1 MNDRDVR
8 RREVR
13 ELVSLLMSETGRAT
27 GGIHHTHRAIS
38 DRVFRGV
45 GLFTRRSTAPV
56 KVMHDA
62 ITDGV
67 YTAVRAGVD
76 SAGVVGRN
84 VADLPLKAPVSRTVA
99 GSAVIAAVNGLI
111 GDELEGR
118 RSPLTEE
125 AVSVRVDGQP
135 VDCTASGLAAAFR
148 EATGELVVFAHG
160 LMETEHAFRYGEG
173 PHYEQVLAERGF
185 TAVHLRYNTGR
196 RVSVNGRDIADEL
209 DALVRNWPVPVERIV
224 LIGHSMG
231 GLVLRS
237 AAHQADLD
245 GQEWVRDVTTTV
257 SLGTPHLGAPLE
269 NLAHYASAG
278 LSLFPE
284 TSAFGG
290 LLRRRSVGIRDLRGG
305 SLVDED
311 WVGRDPDALGKA
323 VAAEVPLLPQA
334 KHYFVSATVTRSP
347 QNPIGRVIGDGLVL
361 SPSARG
367 SHKARRIGFDPENG
381 LHLPAAHHFT
391 LLGAPAVTEL
401 LVEWVG

>member
-1 MNDRDVR
+1 MNDRDAR

-13 ELVSLLMSETGRAT
+13 ELVGLLLSETGRAT

-45 GLFTRRSTAPV
+45 GLFTRRSSAPV

-84 VADLPLKAPVSRTVA
+84 VADLPLQAPVSRTVA

-118 RSPLTEE
+118 RSPLTED
-125 AVSVRVDGQP
+125 AVSIRVDGRP
-135 VDCTASGLAAAFR
+135 VDCTASGVAAAFGD
-148 EATGELVVFAHG
+148 ATGALVVFAHG

-196 RVSVNGRDIADEL
+196 RVSVNGRDIAAEL

-237 AAHQADLD
+237 AAHRADLD
-245 GQEWVRDVTTTV
+245 GRGWVRAVTTTV

-278 LSLFPE
+278 LSFFPE

-323 VAAEVPLLPQA
+323 VASEVPLLPQA

-347 QNPIGRVIGDGLVL
+347 RNPIGRVIGDGLVL
-361 SPSARG
+361 TPSARG
-367 SHKARRIGFDPENG
+367 AHKARRIGFDPDNG
-381 LHLPAAHHFT
+381 LHLAGANHFT
-391 LLGAPAVTEL
+391 LLGDPAVTER